1 MVIEPR
7 TWTLKVSIDFDGMFV
22 CTRGA
27 DCYAVTVA
35 ERGGAEQESALDV
48 QRPFRVLSPT
58 ATDDDLSIEMSV

>member
-1 MVIEPR
+1 
-7 TWTLKVSIDFDGMFV
+7 MFV

-27 DCYAVTVA
+27 DCDAVTVA

-58 ATDDDLSIEMSV
+58 TTDDDLPIEMSI